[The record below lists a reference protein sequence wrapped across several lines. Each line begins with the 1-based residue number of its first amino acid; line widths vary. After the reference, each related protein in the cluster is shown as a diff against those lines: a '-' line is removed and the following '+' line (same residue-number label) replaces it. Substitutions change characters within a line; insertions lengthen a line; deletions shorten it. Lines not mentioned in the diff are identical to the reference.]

1 MLDPIEGMK
10 QYNNKRTRQHEFSA
24 MMVFMSFSG
33 MIVVAVML
41 VIQSIIG

>member
-24 MMVFMSFSG
+24 MMAFMSFVG
-33 MIVVAVML
+33 MITVIVVVVL
-41 VIQSIIG
+41 QSIIG